1 MRPGYVSASVD
12 VQHPT
17 PRHRAAA
24 FVFRPNAG
32 ASRLRASTDRAPP
45 LLLLVTRPR
54 PQARREA
61 SLPKVKLIRALQD
74 DAIRRRREKVY
85 DATSMAVTARLLE
98 INPEVLTAWNF
109 RREAIVFAGCA
120 PERRRTNNLERTRS
134 FAPTLADELALTERC
149 LRKHPKSYPAWH
161 HRKWCVARRVYVPR
175 GDVSKRTETD
185 AENAETESHTQR
197 ATGFADA
204 RGFPVASL
212 LATELAMAQAL
223 LDLDDRNFHGW
234 GYRRFVTF
242 ALANANDGARESTR
256 ETPETPERR
265 RKPEASSPTR
275 DHDRDRATSEASEAS
290 EASARAELRYSE
302 AKIERNFS
310 NYSAWHHRAANL
322 PRAFAGP
329 TNGLGASR
337 DGGVPADVLANEY
350 AFVRQAFFTEPEDQ
364 AGWMYH
370 RWLTAQT
377 ARSRG
382 EDSAAA
388 AAAVAIFAG
397 EADALAELCALEPD
411 CKWPVLTLAR
421 LCDLEGTEAG
431 AAESARRFTQLARL
445 DPTRRGF
452 YCDCGGR
459 A

>member
-1 MRPGYVSASVD
+1 M
-12 VQHPT
+12 
-17 PRHRAAA
+17 
-24 FVFRPNAG
+24 
-32 ASRLRASTDRAPP
+32 
-45 LLLLVTRPR
+45 TRPR

-109 RREAIVFAGCA
+109 RREAIVLAGDKTRRGPRRVSSEHRTND
-120 PERRRTNNLERTRS
+120 PERTHS

-149 LRKHPKSYPAWH
+149 LRKNPKSYPAWH
-161 HRKWCVARRVYVPR
+161 HRKWCVARRVYGV
-175 GDVSKRTETD
+175 KTETD
-185 AENAETESHTQR
+185 AETESHLH
-197 ATGFADA
+197 ATGFADE

-212 LATELAMAQAL
+212 LATELEMAQTL

-234 GYRRFVTF
+234 GYRRFVTSLAIKKNER
-242 ALANANDGARESTR
+242 ALETRSARRATER
-256 ETPETPERR
+256 ETPERTLKK
-265 RKPEASSPTR
+265 KPEVSSNVF
-275 DHDRDRATSEASEAS
+275 DHDRDRATVSDEASVV
-290 EASARAELRYSE
+290 SARAELRFSE

-377 ARSRG
+377 KNANEAFAAPG
-382 EDSAAA
+382 EDAAA
-388 AAAVAIFAG
+388 AAAAAKRDVFAG
-397 EADALAELCALEPD
+397 EADALRELCALEPD
-411 CKWPVLTLAR
+411 CKWPALTLAR
-421 LCDLEGTEAG
+421 LCDLQDTEAG
-431 AAESARRFTQLARL
+431 AAESAARFAELARL
-445 DPTRRGF
+445 DPARRGF
-452 YCDCGGR
+452 YCDCCR
-459 A
+459 V

>member
-1 MRPGYVSASVD
+1 M
-12 VQHPT
+12 
-17 PRHRAAA
+17 
-24 FVFRPNAG
+24 
-32 ASRLRASTDRAPP
+32 TDRAPP

-109 RREAIVFAGCA
+109 RREAIVLAGDETRRGPRRVSSEHRTND
-120 PERRRTNNLERTRS
+120 PERTHS

-149 LRKHPKSYPAWH
+149 LRKNPKSYPAWH
-161 HRKWCVARRVYVPR
+161 HRKWCVARRVYGV
-175 GDVSKRTETD
+175 KTETD
-185 AENAETESHTQR
+185 AETESHLH
-197 ATGFADA
+197 ATGFADE

-212 LATELAMAQAL
+212 LATELEMAQTL

-234 GYRRFVTF
+234 GYRRFVTSLAIKKNER
-242 ALANANDGARESTR
+242 ALETRSARRATER
-256 ETPETPERR
+256 ETPERTLKK
-265 RKPEASSPTR
+265 KPEVSSNVF
-275 DHDRDRATSEASEAS
+275 DHDRDRATVSDEASVV
-290 EASARAELRYSE
+290 SARAELRFSE

-377 ARSRG
+377 KNANEAFAAPG
-382 EDSAAA
+382 EDAAA
-388 AAAVAIFAG
+388 AAAAAKRDVFAG
-397 EADALAELCALEPD
+397 EADALRELCALEPD
-411 CKWPVLTLAR
+411 CKWPALTLAR
-421 LCDLEGTEAG
+421 LCDLQDTEAG
-431 AAESARRFTQLARL
+431 AAESAARFAELARL
-445 DPTRRGF
+445 DPARRGF
-452 YCDCGGR
+452 YCDCCR
-459 A
+459 V

>member
-1 MRPGYVSASVD
+1 M
-12 VQHPT
+12 
-17 PRHRAAA
+17 
-24 FVFRPNAG
+24 
-32 ASRLRASTDRAPP
+32 
-45 LLLLVTRPR
+45 TRPR

-109 RREAIVFAGCA
+109 RREAIVLAGDETRRGPRRVSSEHRTND
-120 PERRRTNNLERTRS
+120 PERTHS

-149 LRKHPKSYPAWH
+149 LRKNPKSYPAWH
-161 HRKWCVARRVYVPR
+161 HRKWCVARRVYGV
-175 GDVSKRTETD
+175 KTETD
-185 AENAETESHTQR
+185 AETESHLH
-197 ATGFADA
+197 ATGFADE

-212 LATELAMAQAL
+212 LATELAMAQTL

-234 GYRRFVTF
+234 GYRRFVTSLAIKKNER
-242 ALANANDGARESTR
+242 ALETRSARRATER
-256 ETPETPERR
+256 ETPERTLKK
-265 RKPEASSPTR
+265 KPEVSSNVF
-275 DHDRDRATSEASEAS
+275 DHDRDRATVSDEASVV
-290 EASARAELRYSE
+290 SARAELRFSE

-377 ARSRG
+377 KNANEAFAAPG
-382 EDSAAA
+382 EDAAA
-388 AAAVAIFAG
+388 AAAAAKRDVFAG
-397 EADALAELCALEPD
+397 EADALRELCALEPD
-411 CKWPVLTLAR
+411 CKWPALTLAR
-421 LCDLEGTEAG
+421 LCDLQDTEAG
-431 AAESARRFTQLARL
+431 AAESAARFAELARL
-445 DPTRRGF
+445 DPARRGF
-452 YCDCGGR
+452 YCDCCR
-459 A
+459 V